1 MKKILITILVISL
14 IVIIGIIFK
23 DINIKESFA
32 SLWERNSR
40 FKNSQGYSPSEITE
54 IIIDKETGVMYLWVE
69 NNYKGG
75 LTLMV
80 DKEGKPL
87 LYED

>member
-1 MKKILITILVISL
+1 MKKIVISLIIINL

-23 DINIKESFA
+23 DFNVKDSFA
-32 SLWERNSR
+32 FWERKSR
-40 FKNSQGYSPSEITE
+40 FISNQGYSTSHTTD

-69 NNYKGG
+69 DNYKGG

-80 DKEGKPL
+80 DTEGKPL
-87 LYED
+87 LWKE